1 MNAVSEGESYMK
13 YAINELIK
21 VIKWEDRALRQFL
34 IRAKN
39 LIASDREVYFQN
51 LFTDRK
57 IIIHSFEKN
66 QVISIYQQDKL
77 NEIRVEIKS
86 YKNIKQVNYMENS
99 EEDNYINSSILE
111 VIFNDESI
119 IILDS
124 VKDTNRT
131 HGRYYT
137 DIILSILQQI
147 KEYN

>member
-1 MNAVSEGESYMK
+1 MNAVSKGERYMK
-13 YAINELIK
+13 YAIDELIK

-34 IRAKN
+34 IRAKK

-111 VIFNDESI
+111 VIFNDESK

>member
-1 MNAVSEGESYMK
+1 MRGESYMK

-111 VIFNDESI
+111 VIFNDESK